1 MATTTATKAP
11 KSARVETT
19 KALTKAQE
27 TALANLVKAAND
39 SITGAVS
46 AESELA
52 GVVTKLADFK
62 VYAARSL
69 ARMSAHPAMVATR
82 GTKAG
87 EPALTKMAGYL
98 GRPATSLETYW
109 KSAQALIKAGWDK
122 RTSAPNQ
129 AERDL
134 VMASFKSESARVA
147 GYSPKKAGTKRT
159 APKGGKTP
167 KGTTVTV
174 ETINGQL
181 AALLESVTKFTG
193 SMGFTKDQADALI
206 AQLDAVH
213 DVIETGTA
221 TK

>member
-1 MATTTATKAP
+1 MATSTATRAP
-11 KSARVETT
+11 KAVRQETA

-39 SITGAVS
+39 SINGAAQ

-52 GVVTKLADFK
+52 GIVTTLADFK
-62 VYAARSL
+62 VFAARSL

-98 GRPATSLETYW
+98 GRPASSLETYW

-147 GYSPKKAGTKRT
+147 GYSPKAKTTKRT
-159 APKGGKTP
+159 APKGGKTA
-167 KGTTVTV
+167 KSTSVTV
-174 ETINGQL
+174 ETINGQA

-206 AQLDAVH
+206 SALDAIH
-213 DVIETGTA
+213 DAIETGTA